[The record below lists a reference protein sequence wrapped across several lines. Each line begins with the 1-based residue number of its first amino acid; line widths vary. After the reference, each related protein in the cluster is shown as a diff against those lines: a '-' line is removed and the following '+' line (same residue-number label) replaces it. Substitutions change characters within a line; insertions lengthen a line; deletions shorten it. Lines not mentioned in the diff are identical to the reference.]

1 MMFRQWSLLDGEKR
15 TEAAEASIV
24 RELGVTVEP
33 LDDEIA
39 ATLGIPPRT
48 TGLVITSLA
57 DAQPGDQAGLRP
69 GDVIEQIGDLAVT
82 DPPAAAA
89 ALTASRHRRVA
100 LIVNR
105 HGEDLRIELVQ

>member
-1 MMFRQWSLLDGEKR
+1 MFRQWSLHESEKS
-15 TEAAEASIV
+15 TEAAEARIV
-24 RELGVTVEP
+24 RELGATVEP

-48 TGLVITSLA
+48 TGLVVTSLA
-57 DAQPGDQAGLRP
+57 DARLGRKAGLKP

-82 DPPAAAA
+82 DPQAAAE
-89 ALTASRHRRVA
+89 ALAASRHRQIA

-105 HGEDLRIELVQ
+105 HGEDVRIELIQ